1 MSITQMNVGILTA
14 GGVCPGVNNLIHSLT
29 IYETSR
35 DNRIV
40 GFNEGFRGLN
50 NNARMELSRKNIEEG
65 AGSILR
71 VSCESVDIEDAMK
84 SMKDLERLYCIC
96 GNESMKSAAKLA
108 LDDRVDTN
116 IIGIAKTIFND
127 IPGMES
133 IGFQTAVQ
141 EFAKY
146 IDYAYIEATTTNSI
160 VFVEAPGHRVTELS
174 TQATFAKYSKVTD
187 VINKQTINN
196 ISKYQIK
203 NNYETQGYA
212 VVVVAE
218 TCEYQDVMD
227 FLEEYVYTDIK
238 VMNPGF
244 VIRDT
249 KACAYDTI
257 MSVKVAREAFEDAQK
272 FRNFVIGGNTKMTF
286 ENYLEIA

>member
-1 MSITQMNVGILTA
+1 MNVGILTA

-29 IYETSR
+29 LYENSHG
-35 DNRIV
+35 NRVI

-50 NNARMELSRKNIEEG
+50 NNTRTDLSRKKIEEG

-71 VSCESVDIEDAMK
+71 VSCESVDIEDARK
-84 SMKDLERLYCIC
+84 SMEDLGRIYCIC
-96 GNESMKSAAKLA
+96 GNESMKSAAALA
-108 LDDRVDTN
+108 LDERIDTN
-116 IIGIAKTIFND
+116 VIGIAKTIFND

-141 EFAKY
+141 EFARY
-146 IDYAYIEATTTNSI
+146 IDYAYTEASTTNSL

-174 TQATFAKYSKVTD
+174 TQAIYAKYSKVTD
-187 VINKQTINN
+187 VINKQTINT
-196 ISKYQIK
+196 ISMHQIK
-203 NNYETQGYA
+203 NNLETQGYA

-218 TCEYQDVMD
+218 TCEYQDIVD
-227 FLEEYVYTDIK
+227 FLEEEIYTEIK

-244 VIRDT
+244 VIRD
-249 KACAYDTI
+249 AEPCAYDTI
-257 MSVKVAREAFEDAQK
+257 LSVKVAREAFEDAQK
-272 FRNFVIGGNTKMTF
+272 FRNFIRGGNAKITF

>member
-1 MSITQMNVGILTA
+1 MNVGILTA

-29 IYETSR
+29 LYENSQG
-35 DNRIV
+35 NRVV

-50 NNARMELSRKNIEEG
+50 NNTRTELSRQKIEEG

-71 VSCESVDIEDAMK
+71 VSCESIEIEDAVE
-84 SMKDLERLYCIC
+84 SLKDLNRLYCIC
-96 GNESMKSAAKLA
+96 GNESMKGAARLA
-108 LDDRVDTN
+108 LDDRIDTN

-141 EFAKY
+141 EFARY
-146 IDYAYIEATTTNSI
+146 IDYAYTEATTTNSI

-174 TQATFAKYSKVTD
+174 TQATYAKYSKVTD
-187 VINKQTINN
+187 VINKNTINK
-196 ISKYQIK
+196 ISKHQIK

-212 VVVVAE
+212 VIVVAE
-218 TCEYQDVMD
+218 TCEYQDVVD
-227 FLEEYVYTDIK
+227 FLEEEDVK

-244 VIRDT
+244 VIRD
-249 KACAYDTI
+249 AEPCAYDTI
-257 MSVKVAREAFEDAQK
+257 LSVKVAREAFEDAQK
-272 FRNFVIGGNTKMTF
+272 FRNFIRGGNGKMTF